1 MFKMKEIITNIM
13 KSLNNDDLNEHPYL
27 FNKEALDREVENYCI
42 DKGFIYYVGD
52 LQALD
57 AEEKREYL
65 SELSYELKFYKN
77 LYQNN
82 MIDNKAIL
90 LQFLRKHKIFEAIT
104 RYDYHSVFN
113 DYFTSDDM
121 KEIMNI

>member
-1 MFKMKEIITNIM
+1 MKVIIDDII
-13 KSLNNDDLNEHPYL
+13 KSLTPDDFIEHPYL
-27 FNKEALDREVENYCI
+27 LNKEALDKEVEKYCT
-42 DKGFIYYVGD
+42 DKGFIYYIGD

-65 SELSYELKFYKN
+65 SELSYELMFYKN

-82 MIDNKAIL
+82 MIDNNKAIL
-90 LQFLRKHKIFEAIT
+90 LQFLKKYKIFEAIT
-104 RYDYHSVFN
+104 QYDYHSVFN

-121 KEIMNI
+121 KKIMDA